1 MLFHFSYLILRFME
15 LKIYLK
21 HDPLLQNYNQKSV
34 RDVTKYTKYV
44 FTILG
49 YFYVTWVFP
58 FSL

>member
-1 MLFHFSYLILRFME
+1 MKNMLFHFSYLILRSME
-15 LKIYLK
+15 LKICLK

-49 YFYVTWVFP
+49 YFYVT
-58 FSL
+58 